1 MPVLQFIGAAV
12 GATVMLS
19 ITSIVW
25 PKVTSEPRPGA
36 LTKVHDMVME
46 TKAGQDLANTLGVS
60 DERAVQPVSISSVA
74 SSAVQN
80 AVTAVSSQ
88 AQSAVTTHVL
98 EMVVKQVEQLSP
110 QDQEKFRQLIC
121 APAE

>member
-12 GATVMLS
+12 GAGAVVIAASLLWPRLS
-19 ITSIVW
+19 
-25 PKVTSEPRPGA
+25 PDPRPDA
-36 LTKVHDMVME
+36 LTKVHDVVLE

-60 DERAVQPVSISSVA
+60 DESTIQPVSVSSLA

-80 AVTAVSSQ
+80 VVTTVSSQ

-98 EMVVKQVEQLSP
+98 EVVVKQVEQLSP
-110 QDQEKFRQLIC
+110 QEQEKFRQLIC